1 MLWDWMDEQEYGK
14 GTKKENSDLLA
25 TDGENVE
32 EVFKLILCYLLLQIK
47 YNESWNFA
55 IGVKIMATITGM
67 EMNKGLMGSSCENE
81 TAVNL

>member
-47 YNESWNFA
+47 YNES
-55 IGVKIMATITGM
+55 
-67 EMNKGLMGSSCENE
+67 
-81 TAVNL
+81 